1 MIHKWGTPKKQLFW
15 GKMLQGK
22 MLHWEKCYIGENVTG
37 ENVTGEFVTGE
48 NVLGENVIHPS
59 KPPNNHPRRKI
70 VFLFSAVGHKMIKE
84 VVFMNISRTPQ
95 QSFCCASWR
104 KIMTELLEVGKGGW
118 LRYGKLI
125 SQNIITDMVRA
136 FFREFQLIA
145 RQFHGVYS
153 ILIGIQSIPTLV
165 FSVSLREIGAKWRL
179 FYLKV
184 RVSSWSKVF

>member
-1 MIHKWGTPKKQLFW
+1 MGRNVIWGE
-15 GKMLQGK
+15 MLQGK

-95 QSFCCASWR
+95 QSFCCAS
-104 KIMTELLEVGKGGW
+104 
-118 LRYGKLI
+118 
-125 SQNIITDMVRA
+125 
-136 FFREFQLIA
+136 
-145 RQFHGVYS
+145 
-153 ILIGIQSIPTLV
+153 
-165 FSVSLREIGAKWRL
+165 
-179 FYLKV
+179 
-184 RVSSWSKVF
+184 